1 MIILRNKEFSKKY
14 EAYGDIDKNAP
25 DDPNYERGINKWSK
39 RAVGAGAGAVLL
51 GAAVD
56 SKKGHKALKEIAEHK
71 DSIDSSKFFK
81 KDHFGHEG
89 SGDWFDKQLQGAKKR
104 YTEKIAKH
112 EKAIKEISS
121 KNKGAIRRALAG
133 SRLKA
138 AGGVAAVGGGAL
150 YLGNKLVQN
159 SRRTSKKDL
168 KDVLTQAHKNE
179 KTFAR
184 RDYEG
189 LTASNAKLLQQRRSQ
204 LAKQL
209 RLNAKFNKRDFKGED
224 LAAWNSVSRKEAQSE
239 AKRYRKSLLDEQK
252 LTEKFQKMR
261 AVRESIAK
269 HEAKA
274 NELRAKKAM
283 FKNLKTAGK
292 VGLGVAGAVGLGYGI
307 KKAIDKNKDKEEL

>member
-71 DSIDSSKFFK
+71 DGINSSKFFK
-81 KDHFGHEG
+81 KDHFGDEG
-89 SGDWFDKQLQGAKKR
+89 SGDWFDKQLQKNKKKF
-104 YTEKIAKH
+104 TEKIAKH

-133 SRLKA
+133 SGLKV
-138 AGGVAAVGGGAL
+138 AGTAAAVGGGAL
-150 YLGNKLVQN
+150 YLGNKIAQN
-159 SRRTSKKDL
+159 IRRTSKKDL
-168 KDVLTQAHKNE
+168 KDVLTQAHKDE

-189 LTASNAKLLQQRRSQ
+189 LTPENAELLRQRRSQ
-204 LAKQL
+204 IARDL
-209 RLNAKFNKRDFKGED
+209 RESIKDNKMDFKGAKLERWNTQDRNRAQRKARNYRTD
-224 LAAWNSVSRKEAQSE
+224 LLKEQRDRRIRQEFNKKQEQIFNDKLASQARKA
-239 AKRYRKSLLDEQK
+239 R
-252 LTEKFQKMR
+252 
-261 AVRESIAK
+261 I
-269 HEAKA
+269 
-274 NELRAKKAM
+274 
-283 FKNLKTAGK
+283 LKTAGK
-292 VGLGVAGAVGLGYGI
+292 VGLGVAGVAGLGYGI
-307 KKAIDKNKDKEEL
+307 KKAIDKKKDKEEL